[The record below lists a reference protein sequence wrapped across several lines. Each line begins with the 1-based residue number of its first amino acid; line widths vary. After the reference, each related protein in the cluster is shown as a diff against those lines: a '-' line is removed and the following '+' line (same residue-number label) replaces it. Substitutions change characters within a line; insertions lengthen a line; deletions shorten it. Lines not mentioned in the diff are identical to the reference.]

1 MATYVIGDV
10 QGCFNELIK
19 LTKKIKFNPSQDKLI
34 FAGDLVNRGPQ
45 SLEVLEFCLQ
55 NKKSIKAVLGN
66 HDLYLLSLIKSNQ
79 KKAKTLTPILKSKS
93 VDKYFDW
100 LINKPLLLKINIK
113 PNNES
118 FWISHAGIPYFW
130 SLSQAM
136 KLSKELS
143 TNLKSNPDYILRN
156 MWGDKPIKWS
166 NNLKGIKRFRFIIN
180 SFTRMRYL
188 DKSGNLDLKAKD
200 MKYLNK
206 LVPWFIQSKKI
217 LRNPNQ
223 FIIFGHWAAL
233 EGKTKLSN
241 IIGLDTGCVYG
252 GKLSAI
258 RLEDKKL
265 FTVKKA

>member
-113 PNNES
+113 QNNES

-200 MKYLNK
+200 MKHLNK

-241 IIGLDTGCVYG
+241 IIGLDTGCVCG